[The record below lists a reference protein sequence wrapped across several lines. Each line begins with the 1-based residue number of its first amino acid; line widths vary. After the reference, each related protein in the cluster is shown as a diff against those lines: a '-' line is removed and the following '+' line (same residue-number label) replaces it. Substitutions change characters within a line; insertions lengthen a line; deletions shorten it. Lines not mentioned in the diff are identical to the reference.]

1 MLVLFLS
8 ILSGAILGSTIVLI
22 LMEIFYDTTSK

>member
-8 ILSGAILGSTIVLI
+8 MLTGAILGSVIILI
-22 LMEIFYDTTSK
+22 LMEIFYNTISK

>member
-8 ILSGAILGSTIVLI
+8 ILSGAILGSTIVLV
-22 LMEIFYDTTSK
+22 LMEIFYSGISK